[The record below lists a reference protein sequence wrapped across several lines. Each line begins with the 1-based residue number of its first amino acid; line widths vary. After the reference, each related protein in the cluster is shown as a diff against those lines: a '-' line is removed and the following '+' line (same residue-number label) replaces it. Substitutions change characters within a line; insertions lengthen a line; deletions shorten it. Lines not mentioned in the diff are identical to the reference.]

1 VTQTGI
7 LGDMAAIYATIAAIL
22 LCAWIRGIV
31 EPTPAA
37 LELLQQA
44 HDDYHSPDA
53 VAIRERAAARAA
65 YENQI
70 AAARRMRAAEMQE
83 QREISNTFRHWDSSK
98 A

>member
-1 VTQTGI
+1 MNQTHI
-7 LGDMAAIYATIAAIL
+7 LGDMAAIYATIAAI
-22 LCAWIRGIV
+22 
-31 EPTPAA
+31 
-37 LELLQQA
+37 LLQQA

-65 YENQI
+65 YENQL